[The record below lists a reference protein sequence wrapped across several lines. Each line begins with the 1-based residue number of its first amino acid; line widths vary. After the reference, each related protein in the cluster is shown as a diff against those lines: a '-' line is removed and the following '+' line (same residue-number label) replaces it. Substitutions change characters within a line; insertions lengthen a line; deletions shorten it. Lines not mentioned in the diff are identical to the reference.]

1 MYAVH
6 GLTIHW
12 TIQDKSL
19 KVVPEMFLPL
29 AFSLIQLVLFIF
41 TLQDL
46 LELLPQWNPILH
58 FFMPAHQKSFLFISY
73 LTDYYSHGH
82 QSCSFPT
89 KSSTWY
95 HDNVFPPKIHISSS
109 LSLAPNFQWCIT
121 SSGINIR
128 IPSTDEFEL
137 AHFYFSKIISK
148 YSIHT

>member
-1 MYAVH
+1 MQYMASPST
-6 GLTIHW
+6 GLSKTRAW
-12 TIQDKSL
+12 KSFQ
-19 KVVPEMFLPL
+19 KCFFLSPSHSSNW
-29 AFSLIQLVLFIF
+29 FCSF
-41 TLQDL
+41 L
-46 LELLPQWNPILH
+46 LYKIYWNYYPNEIPYSV

-95 HDNVFPPKIHISSS
+95 HDNAFPPKIHISSS

-121 SSGINIR
+121 SSRINIR

-148 YSIHT
+148 FSIHT